1 MLLSV
6 TENII
11 MPSYDT
17 INDDSIST
25 SPISTLSTL
34 STLSSLSASSS
45 FTSSNTVP
53 IFISVDGNIG
63 SGKST
68 KVKDIEQYYKEQG
81 RNDILFIQEPVD
93 EWNSIVD
100 ENGTTI
106 LANYYKDQKKFAFRL
121 QMLAYISRLSLLR
134 KAAKKG
140 YKYIITERCVGTDRN
155 VFSKMLYDKGDIEHD
170 EYAIYKKWYEEFI
183 TDVPIGAI
191 VYIKASPEICFE
203 RVNIRAREGEN
214 IPLEYL
220 KECDKYHDEWI
231 NSENI
236 PKLVINADI
245 DINKNPEEKIVI
257 LKRIDEFIKSL

>member
-1 MLLSV
+1 MSLSF
-6 TENII
+6 TENKSMSSSII
-11 MPSYDT
+11 
-17 INDDSIST
+17 IDDESFTST
-25 SPISTLSTL
+25 STTNS
-34 STLSSLSASSS
+34 
-45 FTSSNTVP
+45 SSNTVP
-53 IFISVDGNIG
+53 IIISFDGNIG
-63 SGKST
+63 SGKSR
-68 KVKDIEQYYKEQG
+68 KVTDIEQYYKEQG
-81 RNDILFIQEPVD
+81 RKDILFIQEPVD

-106 LANYYKDQKKFAFRL
+106 LSNYYKDQKRFAFRL

-170 EYAIYKKWYEEFI
+170 EYTIYKKWYDEFI
-183 TDVPIGAI
+183 SDVPIGAI
-191 VYIKASPEICFE
+191 VYIKASPEICLE
-203 RVNIRAREGEN
+203 RVNTRAREGEN

-236 PKLVINADI
+236 PKLIINANI
-245 DINKNPEEKIVI
+245 DINKNPEEKIGI
-257 LKRIDEFIKSL
+257 LNQIDEFIKSL